1 MTDKFS
7 VTPLQQGRFY
17 AIEAFGQ
24 PALSLTRLEATE
36 LRDSLTHALARD
48 HEGEKP

>member
-1 MTDKFS
+1 MSKFTI
-7 VTPLQQGRFY
+7 TPLQNGRIYGLEFQSRTLG
-17 AIEAFGQ
+17 EF
-24 PALSLTRLEATE
+24 TRLEATE